1 MLKGTP
7 QKVVNVKYNDVI
19 KDKTLLLTSQNY

>member
-7 QKVVNVKYNDVI
+7 QRVVNVKYNDVTMN
-19 KDKTLLLTSQNY
+19 KTLLLTSQKY